1 MATETARFDV
11 EDYRED
17 LERAPTNFQVG
28 TKLLFENEA
37 IRVWELRL
45 GPGERVPFHCH
56 RTPYF
61 WVCIDGGRAVQ
72 RFPDGTMLHHEFGAS
87 DTEFLDEEQL
97 ETERIH
103 DLENTGETTF
113 RFHTV
118 ELLR

>member
-1 MATETARFDV
+1 MTTVEQFAV
-11 EDYRED
+11 EDYSEE
-17 LERAPTNFQVG
+17 LEQAPDNVSVG
-28 TKLLFENEA
+28 TKLLFENEE

-45 GPGERVPFHCH
+45 EPGERVPFHCH

-61 WVCIDGGRAVQ
+61 WVCIDGGRAIQ
-72 RFPDGTMLHHEFGAS
+72 RYPDGHLIQVEFGPH
-87 DTEFLDEEQL
+87 DTDFLDEDRL

-113 RFHTV
+113 RFHTF